1 MGFNGSQSVKEKK
14 YLDPVLIL
22 KVSSHRS
29 PTDSEMKREETYETV
44 ECGCYLF
51 RKGIQNLKLFFRH
64 IDTVVKKK
72 SARCFPI
79 LFNSSI
85 IAVSS
90 VNYLGA
96 ALWLEVC
103 LAHLDCN
110 LYIFFQARELH
121 LPIGK
126 LLQQVEHAADHTAN
140 CPFH

>member
-1 MGFNGSQSVKEKK
+1 
-14 YLDPVLIL
+14 
-22 KVSSHRS
+22 
-29 PTDSEMKREETYETV
+29 MKSEETYETV

-51 RKGIQNLKLFFRH
+51 RKGIHNLKLFFKH

-72 SARCFPI
+72 KSAHCFPI
-79 LFNSSI
+79 LFNSSVV
-85 IAVSS
+85 AVSS

-110 LYIFFQARELH
+110 LYIFFFQARELY
-121 LPIGK
+121 LPVGK

-140 CPFH
+140 CLFH